1 MGGARGFGARRGVSD
16 GRVGL
21 PTSASLPS
29 SLPRPCRPCR
39 RRSDRRRSVRRR
51 RRSDSATRPRSP
63 AGKTRAASPRLPS
76 NALFRSARVGINTSP
91 AANAASASKASAST
105 PPPRVDTT
113 ASSGA
118 RGETRIAPSSNSP
131 AASPSANAD
140 GERCGANATRAS
152 TPPKLGTLQTLGT
165 LFGTLLARGDDGFVQ
180 SGRRGVVGVAARRHA
195 SASKTS
201 TPVGTAPSSRS
212 GRMVSERTT
221 TGKAPRTACEAYHAA
236 ARRTGWTSA
245 ATAAEDDGSA
255 SKGSDRRISR
265 RRAGLT
271 TEVARQWSLGKS
283 LTRPRRSPHSARIA
297 RRRARVAEGVR
308 RLGLGREEHDVARAR
323 ALEEI
328 EVRHQRVRVGH
339 DFGTRPREAAGAHRA
354 GGRTTR
360 TTPSRNTRRRGGTRP
375 PRS

>member
-1 MGGARGFGARRGVSD
+1 ME
-16 GRVGL
+16 
-21 PTSASLPS
+21 S
-29 SLPRPCRPCR
+29 SP
-39 RRSDRRRSVRRR
+39 
-51 RRSDSATRPRSP
+51 
-63 AGKTRAASPRLPS
+63 
-76 NALFRSARVGINTSP
+76 
-91 AANAASASKASAST
+91 

-140 GERCGANATRAS
+140 GERCGANATRRR
-152 TPPKLGTLQTLGT
+152 
-165 LFGTLLARGDDGFVQ
+165 LLRNSAPFRHTAPSSAPSSRAETMD
-180 SGRRGVVGVAARRHA
+180 SYSLVVAGSSAWNRAKYA

-265 RRAGLT
+265 RRAWLT

-297 RRRARVAEGVR
+297 RETRASPRACAALASDAR
-308 RLGLGREEHDVARAR
+308 STTSRALGLSRKSRYATSAS
-323 ALEEI
+323 AS
-328 EVRHQRVRVGH
+328 
-339 DFGTRPREAAGAHRA
+339 GTRQWDASARSGVGGAP
-354 GGRTTR
+354 G
-360 TTPSRNTRRRGGTRP
+360 GGTHDAHNAEPQHTSSR
-375 PRS
+375 RYASST